1 MGTNIFDSTTLIKKK
16 KCLGQVEISPEDG
29 EFITMDKIEEEED
42 SDEEINLI
50 R

>member
-1 MGTNIFDSTTLIKKK
+1 MFR
-16 KCLGQVEISPEDG
+16 QVEISPEDG